1 MVQNLRHATVGGKQL
16 SKQIGPIETRER
28 QSKVKAEEGEEEDN
42 YF

>member
-16 SKQIGPIETRER
+16 SKTIGAGER
-28 QSKVKAEEGEEEDN
+28 ALRYVEEEEDN